1 MKARHTIRLGAG
13 WLLACALSGAAAQT
27 VYQHDGPTGSLT
39 DLRADGTRVA
49 VPARRTMPTPPGWTA
64 PAASVPAGTPPP
76 VCAASSAAW
85 HGQALPAGESG
96 TLIAAAFMRSTTID
110 NRGRIAFY
118 AQVDGAAR
126 NQGIFVA
133 GPDGLEVIAMGCGE
147 PAGTGVLSDCGDL
160 APGGGRFGAF
170 FGETWSTPD
179 INDAG
184 DVLFLADLYG
194 APHPR
199 GLFLYQAAAARFV
212 KIAAVGDASP
222 LGGTLTAV
230 GSGSL
235 NNAGDVVLLAST
247 DGEQTSDALIWRDGV
262 LSKYVA
268 AGDPAPGGG
277 TFARIGTESW
287 GLIDGTQIPGGP
299 VPAINDR
306 GQVAF
311 RGIVNGG
318 LAALGVFVS
327 DQGQHEWVV
336 KLGDP
341 VPGGGTYADIQAPIL
356 NNAGEVAFYTDT
368 AGGPGGAWVVG
379 KPGQWRR
386 ALAFYDPID
395 TGQVWSLAFS
405 RNPLAALNDQGDVV
419 LTTTILRADASE
431 RGAVVLSRADGSLL
445 LLAEQQQPTPL
456 GGSWGTIDGWPTLNN
471 QRQARVS
478 AATPGLPGQA
488 TTHTVLEACGTG
500 APALTAVPAP
510 GSVLAFG
517 PVPVGSQSTALG
529 IDLSN
534 PDGVGSAPDA
544 ELRVNHAQSDDP
556 AFLVR
561 IVERGPF
568 AAGTVADGQADVEVR
583 CAPGAAGPVD
593 GELTLLTN
601 DPSQPAGGYRY
612 PLSCEGSVADLL
624 FADGFDPAD

>member
-1 MKARHTIRLGAG
+1 MKARHSIRLGAG

-27 VYQHDGPTGSLT
+27 VRQHDGPAGSVT
-39 DLRADGTRVA
+39 EVRADGTRV
-49 VPARRTMPTPPGWTA
+49 VLPATRPMPRPPGWTA
-64 PAASVPAGTPPP
+64 PAGAAPAGSPP
-76 VCAASSAAW
+76 VCAATSAAW

-118 AQVDGAAR
+118 AQVEGAAR

-133 GPDGLEVIAMGCGE
+133 GPDGLDVIAMGCGE
-147 PAGTGVLSDCGDL
+147 PAGTGVTSDCGDL

-170 FGETWSTPD
+170 FGETWATPD

-184 DVLFLADLYG
+184 DVLFLADLHG

-222 LGGTLTAV
+222 IGGTLTAI
-230 GSGSL
+230 GAGSL
-235 NNAGDVVLLAST
+235 NNAGDVVLLAAT
-247 DGEQTSDALIWRDGV
+247 DGQQISDALIWRDGV

-311 RGIVNGG
+311 RGIVDGG

-327 DQGQHEWVV
+327 DHGQHEWLV

-341 VPGGGTYADIQAPIL
+341 VPGGGTYADIQAPL
-356 NNAGEVAFYTDT
+356 FNNAGEVAFYADT
-368 AGGPGGAWVVG
+368 AGGPGGAWIAG

-395 TGQVWSLAFS
+395 TGQVWSLSFS
-405 RNPLAALNDQGDVV
+405 RNPLAALNDQGDV
-419 LTTTILRADASE
+419 LLATTILRPDSSE
-431 RGAVVLSRADGSLL
+431 RGAIVLSRADGTLR

-456 GGSWGTIDGWPTLNN
+456 GGSWGSLDGWPTLNN

-478 AATPGLPGQA
+478 AGTPGLPGQA
-488 TTHTVLEACGTG
+488 TTHMILEACGSG
-500 APALTAVPAP
+500 APALTAAPAP

-517 PVPVGSQSTALG
+517 AVPVGSQSAPLG

-534 PDGVGSAPDA
+534 PGGVGTAPDS

-568 AAGTVADGQADVEVR
+568 AAGAAADGQADVEVS
-583 CAPGAAGPVD
+583 CAPGGTGPVS

-612 PLSCEGSVADLL
+612 PLSCEGSIADLL
-624 FADGFDPAD
+624 FADGFDAAD